1 MGNFKNLGVGKTFN
15 LGSKKLQVKEVPK
28 FNCKNCFILSLS
40 NLCNTCDVFF
50 DNGIIPECF
59 GDERKD
65 KKNVV
70 FVEVSQKGE
79 K

>member
-1 MGNFKNLGVGKTFN
+1 MGNFKNLGVGKTFV
-15 LGSKKLQVKEVPK
+15 LGSKKLQVKKSHGIECKKCFMHTVNN
-28 FNCKNCFILSLS
+28 NCDDLINKG
-40 NLCNTCDVFF
+40 V
-50 DNGIIPECF
+50 IPECY
-59 GDERKD
+59 DEARKD